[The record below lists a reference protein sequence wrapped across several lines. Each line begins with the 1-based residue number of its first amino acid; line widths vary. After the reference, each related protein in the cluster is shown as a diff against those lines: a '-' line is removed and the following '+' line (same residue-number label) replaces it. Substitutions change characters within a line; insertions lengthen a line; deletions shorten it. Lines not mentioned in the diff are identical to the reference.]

1 MLSVPVAVAAEN
13 AQVIFEQFC
22 AVYPTLYVSGTVL
35 AQELR
40 DVTQKRDPSWLAD
53 WIAAPEET
61 ISDKEPKS
69 LKKHNWI

>member
-1 MLSVPVAVAAEN
+1 VLSVPVAVAAEN

-22 AVYPTLYVSGTVL
+22 AVCPTLYVSGTVL

-53 WIAAPEET
+53 
-61 ISDKEPKS
+61 
-69 LKKHNWI
+69 